1 MSRAGRQ
8 EVCGLR
14 WEYEVQV
21 PEFDTSVFIIP
32 GNRVKNG
39 EDRLVVLNRV
49 ARSIIDAQRD
59 RDPDYVFTYQKGG
72 SG

>member
-1 MSRAGRQ
+1 M
-8 EVCGLR
+8 CGLR